1 MTLFRVSRCKY
12 INDLSGDG
20 AKKYGGRWNK
30 KGIPAIYFSSSISLA
45 TLELLVNLSDIK
57 FISVNLSDIKFI
69 SDLCSL
75 KIEIPDSLLLEKI
88 NHLKLPKNWNEFPF
102 DDSTVNLVSKFL
114 SQNKSLGII
123 IPSAILPLN
132 IFKYEFNV
140 VLNPL
145 NKDFNKIKVSKSEIY
160 PIDKRLY

>member
-45 TLELLVNLSDIK
+45 TLELL
-57 FISVNLSDIKFI
+57 VNLSDIKFI